1 MKLIARIVAR
11 LDIRC
16 VRFTDDG
23 VETST
28 VTYSL
33 KTTRPVDG
41 GHAPSVMVVS
51 GKGIITKDASAA
63 IAATV
68 TSDPETFIRTVSDG
82 KISFMRRDRL
92 AGLEKEGVLYI
103 ECLPV
108 IDDNA
113 LAGVVER
120 FRSGYL
126 TWRRVLTVSALA
138 SLVTKRLMLPVL
150 GTMLVILAVNFVIS
164 ARIEENFRE
173 AKAELTALRKTS
185 AADVAT
191 SRRKQAAI
199 EEFSHRLPH
208 NASRLSDMIA
218 AAVPEKIVL
227 SELGIAPVIK
237 APEAGKPLSRSERL
251 IVVRGETS
259 VSGAI
264 TEFTTELAG
273 LGLGTVRLAAVEQ
286 ERERTVLTFKIEI
299 TL

>member
-1 MKLIARIVAR
+1 MKLIARIVDR
-11 LDIRC
+11 LNIRC
-16 VRFTDDG
+16 VRFIEDG

-33 KTTRPVDG
+33 KNTLSVDG

-51 GKGIITKDASAA
+51 GKGVITKDASAS
-63 IAATV
+63 IATTV
-68 TSDPETFIRTVSDG
+68 TSDHATFIWTISDG
-82 KISFMRRDRL
+82 KISFMRRDQL
-92 AGLEKEGVLYI
+92 KAFETDSSLYI
-103 ECLPV
+103 ECLPM

-138 SLVTKRLMLPVL
+138 SFVTKRLMLPVL
-150 GTMLVILAVNFVIS
+150 GTMLMVLVANFVIS
-164 ARIEENFRE
+164 THVKENFQE
-173 AKAELTALRKTS
+173 ANAELAALRKTS

-191 SRRKQAAI
+191 SQRKQVAI
-199 EEFSHRLPH
+199 EEFSHRLTH

-218 AAVPEKIVL
+218 TVVPENIVL
-227 SELGIAPVIK
+227 SELGIAPITK
-237 APEAGKPLSRSERL
+237 APEAGKPLTQNERL

-259 VSGAI
+259 VSEAI
-264 TEFTTELAG
+264 TEFTTMLTG
-273 LGLGTVRLAAVEQ
+273 LGIGTVRLASVEQ
-286 ERERTVLTFKIEI
+286 ERERKVLTFKIEI